1 VKLHRQVQRTRGQLE
16 QALVELVSERDYDAI
31 TIQDILDRANVGRTT
46 FYQHYDGK
54 DDLFLNS
61 HQAILSRVQAEQLYP
76 LSREELLS
84 PEAPP
89 RMIAA
94 YQHLEAARGRL
105 LRIFQGKDGLL
116 TLRRVLREW
125 NAQQIEDSLHAAFV
139 GCESEIPLEILA
151 NYLAGSHLALV
162 QWWLEGRRTTPA
174 DEIAHTYH
182 RLQRA
187 AICDAFGLSD
197 NR

>member
-1 VKLHRQVQRTRGQLE
+1 VQRTRGQLE

-46 FYQHYDGK
+46 FYHHYSGK

-61 HQAILSRVQAEQLYP
+61 HRAILSRVQTEPLYP

-84 PEAPP
+84 PYAPP

-116 TLRRVLREW
+116 TLRGVLRDW
-125 NAQQIEDSLHAAFV
+125 NAQQIEESLQAAFV
-139 GCESEIPLEILA
+139 GCESEIPIELLA

-162 QWWLEGRRTTPA
+162 QWWLEGRRTTTA
-174 DEIAHTYH
+174 IDIAHTYH

-187 AICDAFGLSD
+187 AICDAFGL
-197 NR
+197 